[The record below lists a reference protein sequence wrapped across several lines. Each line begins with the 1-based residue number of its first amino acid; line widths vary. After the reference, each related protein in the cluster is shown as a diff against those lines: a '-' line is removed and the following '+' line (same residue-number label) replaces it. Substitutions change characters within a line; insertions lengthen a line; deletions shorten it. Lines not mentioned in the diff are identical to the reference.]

1 MNPRRPRGSHR
12 SYDPL
17 SHLVFL
23 RSQGEYVWDEQ
34 GRKYLDLICGYSA
47 CNLGHAHPRL
57 TAAVCEQI
65 SEQTWAHGGQS
76 QLRSRLEET
85 LGSLWD
91 QNTPPGRKPHRYSK
105 VWLTVS
111 GARAIEIAWK
121 LAYAKRP
128 GSTIGFDLAYHGRSL
143 ASALL
148 SDTERSEAFGP
159 HGSLENHATIPFPR
173 HLHGLCAPILM
184 PDACNDASSNP
195 QEAHAEKSPLCAE
208 CQRALEQASQTFEKL
223 KSRASILFVEPAIGA
238 RGYYFAPAA
247 FMQRLVALARNYDLA
262 IVSDEIQMGLRRTGP
277 MFLCRGQA
285 WEPDL
290 LVLGKS
296 LGGGILPIAAV
307 VGPDDW
313 IDGIGPGIESE
324 TFAAYP
330 MACRLALETLE
341 ILQTPNLRSDIER
354 KGDFFRSLLST
365 HLPEP
370 LVTLGSGLACCVSF
384 ENLPNSGSE
393 LAFQVVKKLADQGVL
408 IHLTGPKRNRIAA
421 IPSLL
426 IQESSLEMAARS
438 ILRAIEES

>member
-1 MNPRRPRGSHR
+1 
-12 SYDPL
+12 
-17 SHLVFL
+17 
-23 RSQGEYVWDEQ
+23 
-34 GRKYLDLICGYSA
+34 
-47 CNLGHAHPRL
+47 
-57 TAAVCEQI
+57 
-65 SEQTWAHGGQS
+65 
-76 QLRSRLEET
+76 
-85 LGSLWD
+85 
-91 QNTPPGRKPHRYSK
+91 

-159 HGSLENHATIPFPR
+159 HGPLENHATIPFPR
-173 HLHGLCAPILM
+173 HLHGLCAPILVH
-184 PDACNDASSNP
+184 DASVNP
-195 QEAHAEKSPLCAE
+195 QEAHADKSPLCVE

-247 FMQRLVALARNYDLA
+247 FMQRLVSLARSYDLA

-277 MFLCRGQA
+277 MFLCKGQA

-341 ILQTPNLRSDIER
+341 ILQTPNLQSDIER
-354 KGDFFRSLLST
+354 KGEFFRSLLSN

-408 IHLTGPKRNRIAA
+408 VHLTGPKRNRIAA

>member
-23 RSQGEYVWDEQ
+23 RSQGEYVWDDQ
-34 GRKYLDLICGYSA
+34 GNKYLDLICGYSA

-57 TAAVCEQI
+57 AAAVCEQI
-65 SEQTWAHGGQS
+65 TELTWAQGGQS
-76 QLRSRLEET
+76 DLRSRLEET

-91 QNTPPGRKPHRYSK
+91 QNAPATGNPHGRSK

-148 SDTERSEAFGP
+148 SDTERSEALCP
-159 HGSLENHATIPFPR
+159 HGPLENHATIPFPR
-173 HLHGLCAPILM
+173 HLHGLCAPILVR
-184 PDACNDASSNP
+184 DSSHDASGKP
-195 QEAHAEKSPLCAE
+195 MEAHADKIPLCAE
-208 CQRALEQASQTFEKL
+208 CQRALEQARQTFEKL
-223 KSRASILFVEPAIGA
+223 KPRASILFVEPAIGA

-247 FMQRLVALARNYDLA
+247 FMQRLVALARSYDLA

-277 MFLCRGQA
+277 MFLSKGQA

-290 LVLGKS
+290 VVLGKS

-307 VGPDDW
+307 VGHDDW
-313 IDGIGPGIESE
+313 IDAIGPGIESE

-330 MACRLALETLE
+330 MACRVALETLE
-341 ILQTPNLRSDIER
+341 ILQTPNLQSDIER
-354 KGDFFRSLLST
+354 NGEFFRNLLRN

-370 LVTLGSGLACCVSF
+370 LVALGSGLACCISF
-384 ENLPNSGSE
+384 ENLPNSGSD
-393 LAFQVVKKLADQGVL
+393 LAFQVVKKLADRGILV
-408 IHLTGPKRNRIAA
+408 HLTGPKRNRIAT

-426 IQESSLEMAARS
+426 IQEPTLEMAARS
-438 ILRAIEES
+438 ILQAIDES